1 MAIVGGTPRQVQIL
15 ELASQGQSDK
25 EIAIALGISI
35 HTVRSHLQRLYR
47 THGLTNRAEAVATF
61 ASRDTP
67 PPAPAFTDDG
77 LEERL
82 SAAAQIG
89 AAAQLPIQTFEARAQ
104 LDLVNHERE
113 TSGLAPVEWD
123 AFLADV
129 ATFSARQMAEQGHLA
144 TVIGLVEGQDDLEIK
159 AENVGYWS
167 GVNDLQLH
175 ALFIADP
182 KQRSNVLGPHRR
194 TGAAWATTDAGVSFL
209 SVVFA

>member
-61 ASRDTP
+61 ATRDAP
-67 PPAPAFTDDG
+67 PPAPAST
-77 LEERL
+77 EEGFEDRL

-159 AENVGYWS
+159 AENVGYWP

-182 KQRSNVLGPHRR
+182 KQRANVLGPHRGI
-194 TGAAWATTDAGVSFL
+194 GAAWATTDAGVSFL